1 MLCAHNL
8 PAVASGAEEPDV
20 LGLVAAAHRPRDDV
34 VVLDELVRS
43 AGQTSLFVP
52 LGHETLDIFRNRF
65 GQTRIEPPFEA
76 LLIIALQHHQ
86 KRRDILGSAVT

>member
-43 AGQTSLFVP
+43 AGQASSQVP
-52 LGHETLDIFRNRF
+52 LVHEALHSVRNRLSQM
-65 GQTRIEPPFEA
+65 GLKLPRDA
-76 LLIIALQHHQ
+76 LLITTLQHHE
-86 KRRDILGSAVT
+86 KRRYIVGSAVT